1 MEKDKKPTVMRR
13 REMQERQRIVKMLLV
28 QGVRSLDAIEAH
40 LEAVGFSVSRAVLDK
55 DVQLMLENIRND
67 VAALLPDYRALWV
80 MRVEYLASELLR
92 DFATESSSTAR
103 RSLARILM
111 EIFNAVKDVTELN
124 KTGVQLDKNP
134 ELKETLNRVLIAFE
148 TRGVPANEALEAL
161 FQAVAIE
168 AGDERSKTDS
178 AGSDT
183 EDA

>member
-1 MEKDKKPTVMRR
+1 
-13 REMQERQRIVKMLLV
+13 
-28 QGVRSLDAIEAH
+28 
-40 LEAVGFSVSRAVLDK
+40 
-55 DVQLMLENIRND
+55 
-67 VAALLPDYRALWV
+67 V

-92 DFATESSSTAR
+92 DFATESSSAAR